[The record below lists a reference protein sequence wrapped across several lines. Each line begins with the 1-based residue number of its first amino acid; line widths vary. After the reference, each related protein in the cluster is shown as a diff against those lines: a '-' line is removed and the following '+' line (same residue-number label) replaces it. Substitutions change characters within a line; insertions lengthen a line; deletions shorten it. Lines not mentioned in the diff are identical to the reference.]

1 MEKCKYGVKQSESL
15 EHDECFDCEYH
26 KQDGKDLYCNGG
38 TPGVACDKAPTC
50 AGATDRCRK
59 APNCEMICH
68 PTKRW
73 MYCYEWKKAL
83 GLVFDKELGIYI
95 LPETKTKL
103 IENLHNNKQ
112 VIKNE

>member
-1 MEKCKYGVKQSESL
+1 MEKCIYGVKQSESL
-15 EHDECFDCEYH
+15 EHDECFDCEYR
-26 KQDGKDLYCNGG
+26 KQDGKDLYC
-38 TPGVACDKAPTC
+38 TPGVACDKASTC

-83 GLVFDKELGIYI
+83 GLVFDKELGVYI

-103 IENLHNNKQ
+103 IENLQQVNKD
-112 VIKNE
+112 E